1 MTRTAKIA
9 QIIEQRRP
17 LANRI
22 ETATQNLTFLNEA
35 LHHLEEQRH
44 LLLEQIDE
52 PNVINTLQSLN
63 IASFSG
69 MIAKELEAL
78 KKLQSRFSRNSLNI
92 GVVGRAR
99 QGKSRL
105 LQSLTGLTSAEIPDG
120 STQHCTGVRSTLYHV
135 PNSETY
141 AEVKFHSEASFL
153 KEVIA
158 PYYRKLELG
167 IIPLT
172 LKEFAHQPLPSLPP
186 QLSQSDEPKEM
197 TQAKYEHLKRYH
209 THFNQYHHL
218 LKITSPQQI
227 PRQNIR
233 EYVAQDNAEGQQVF
247 FNYLAV
253 KEVKITCTFPNND
266 VSQIAL
272 VDMPGLGD
280 TGIGDAER
288 MIEILGQDVDFV
300 LFVKLPK
307 SLGDFWAD
315 VDVQL
320 YGLAAKS
327 LVDLPIN
334 LWSFMILNKTSAT
347 SPNGDNLRNCQSL
360 AETMAGKYINV
371 AQTIIAD
378 CSNPEEVN
386 HQILDR
392 VLDYL
397 SHQIKTLD
405 QQYALACQERLS
417 ILQNN
422 INTELQTALTTLKNS
437 VNQDKISKIFLPKF
451 DQFWQ
456 DITNGL
462 KTLVEDLRKNR
473 DEVDIDFKEQ
483 VETAIKT
490 CKQDHG
496 IPTIEKIEIL
506 NNQEQGYG
514 IVYEKYLNEV
524 RANLSKHFLSLDD
537 GLKRSL
543 NRVKSQVADTLINLE
558 NGGLGGLTD
567 ARGVEFI
574 QALADIIPESEA
586 QLKAGFQLLAD
597 FELSYR
603 GFVQHRIRQ
612 HLDGLTPNEPTT
624 KKLGKT
630 PDAEQVLNCLKTAH
644 AEAVYKCDNALAEL
658 FCEPSQA
665 AFAIV
670 EEFLDRILRAAGVKN
685 EWYYF
690 VEMHQQEIWPL
701 EFKEFSDRTR
711 LKTQWSQILEQ
722 AQNANQPQNLQFLN

>member
-1 MTRTAKIA
+1 
-9 QIIEQRRP
+9 
-17 LANRI
+17 
-22 ETATQNLTFLNEA
+22 
-35 LHHLEEQRH
+35 
-44 LLLEQIDE
+44 
-52 PNVINTLQSLN
+52 
-63 IASFSG
+63 
-69 MIAKELEAL
+69 
-78 KKLQSRFSRNSLNI
+78 
-92 GVVGRAR
+92 
-99 QGKSRL
+99 
-105 LQSLTGLTSAEIPDG
+105 
-120 STQHCTGVRSTLYHV
+120 
-135 PNSETY
+135 
-141 AEVKFHSEASFL
+141 
-153 KEVIA
+153 
-158 PYYRKLELG
+158 
-167 IIPLT
+167 
-172 LKEFAHQPLPSLPP
+172 
-186 QLSQSDEPKEM
+186 M

-209 THFNQYHHL
+209 IHFNQYHHL
-218 LKITSPQQI
+218 LKITSHQQI
-227 PRQNIR
+227 SRQNIR

-253 KEVKITCTFPNND
+253 KEVKITCSFPNTD

-334 LWSFMILNKTSAT
+334 LWSFMILNRTSAT

-386 HQILDR
+386 HQILDQ

-405 QQYALACQERLS
+405 QQYALACQKRLS
-417 ILQNN
+417 VLQNN
-422 INTELQTALTTLKNS
+422 INTELQTALTTLKTS
-437 VNQDKISKIFLPKF
+437 VNQDNISKIFLPRF

-456 DITNGL
+456 DITNEL
-462 KTLVEDLRKNR
+462 EKLVDDLRKNR

-483 VETAIKT
+483 VEAAIMI

-496 IPTIEKIEIL
+496 IPTIKEIEIR
-506 NNQEQGYG
+506 NRQEKGYG

-612 HLDGLTPNEPTT
+612 HLDGLTPNEPAT
-624 KKLGKT
+624 KKLGET
-630 PDAEQVLNCLKTAH
+630 PNAEKVLNCLKTAH

-690 VEMHQQEIWPL
+690 VELHQQKIWPL